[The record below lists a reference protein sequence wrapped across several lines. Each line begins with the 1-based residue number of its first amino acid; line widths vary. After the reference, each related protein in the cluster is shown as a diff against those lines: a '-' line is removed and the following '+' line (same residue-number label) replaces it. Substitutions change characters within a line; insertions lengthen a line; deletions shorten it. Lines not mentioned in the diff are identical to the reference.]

1 LIVQAPTMT
10 QQLSFDRANF
20 HLNQRAA
27 ALCQAFVHDPARYR
41 VSVHDTGLHVPV
53 IDCGINVRGSLQA
66 GLLLARIATSDLAD
80 ICLVPSPATASL
92 GPHVVVQTDHPVAA
106 CMLSQYAG
114 WQVTGEKYFAM
125 GSGPMRAAAGKE
137 DLLHRLN
144 YHESTDTAVGVLE
157 TAQLPP
163 AEVADQIAAS
173 CDVHMRKLT
182 LLAAPTASLAGT
194 LQIVARSVET
204 ALHKLDDLK
213 FDLWRIVSGW
223 GSAPLPPVAGDDL
236 AAIGRTNDAILYG
249 GEVHLWVTGD
259 DSSIEELIGKV
270 PSSGSPDHGR
280 PFAEIF
286 ASYDRD
292 FYKIDPHLFS
302 PARIVIN
309 NLETGSTFCAG
320 QLQLDILR
328 TSFGI

>member
-1 LIVQAPTMT
+1 MT
-10 QQLSFDRANF
+10 QMLPCDRANF

-27 ALCQAFVHDPARYR
+27 ALCQTFVHEPARYAVR
-41 VSVHDTGLHVPV
+41 VHDTGLHVPM
-53 IDCGINVRGSLQA
+53 IDCGIETRGSLNA
-66 GLLLARIATSDLAD
+66 GLLLARIAMSDLAE
-80 ICLVPSPATASL
+80 IRLMPNPTTASL
-92 GPHVVVQTDHPVAA
+92 GPHVVVQTDHPIAA

-114 WQVTGEKYFAM
+114 WQVTGDKYFAM

-144 YHESTDTAVGVLE
+144 YRETTDMAVGVLE
-157 TAQLPP
+157 TRQLPP
-163 AEVADQIAAS
+163 SEIADQIAAS
-173 CDVHMRKLT
+173 CDVHVRKLT

-194 LQIVARSVET
+194 LQIVARSIET

-213 FDLWRIVSGW
+213 FDLWRVVAAW

-259 DSSIEELIGKV
+259 DGLIEELIGKV
-270 PSSGSPDHGR
+270 PSSGSQDHGR

-309 NLETGSTFCAG
+309 NLDTGHTFSAG
-320 QLQLDILR
+320 QLELDILR
-328 TSFGI
+328 ASFGV